1 MVPIDQLEE
10 NAMSK
15 ATNISGFPSNK
26 KKKNVMFKAGFIQ
39 VPLE

>member
-10 NAMSK
+10 NAMSN

-26 KKKNVMFKAGFIQ
+26 KKNLMFKAGFIQ